1 MLKLDNVKIYTLA
14 QEKFITYATKT
25 ELSTEDSSWKPISY
39 RGAILIAVDQE
50 PNVPA
55 WTKDTTRKIAT
66 FKGTPS
72 SSAAYFYLCNCLL
85 QYLSNQNTELEV
97 DLKPSE
103 VNGLSLLISTNY
115 SSSYLSI

>member
-1 MLKLDNVKIYTLA
+1 MLKLDTIKIYNLA

-25 ELSTEDSSWKPISY
+25 ELSTEDSSYKPILY

-66 FKGTPS
+66 FKETPS
-72 SSAAYFYLCNCLL
+72 SSAAYFYLLNCL
-85 QYLSNQNTELEV
+85 
-97 DLKPSE
+97 K
-103 VNGLSLLISTNY
+103 LI
-115 SSSYLSI
+115 